1 MKVAIL
7 FTLIFSSILV
17 MNSEK
22 ISSFQ
27 AMEKCSSES
36 VLVGFTRMLNS
47 FYQDKTNISAL
58 LSDAREIYSR
68 MSLDQVDCL
77 AKFFEDEKIVL
88 SSRLSDFGFLLLKT
102 SNCLKDVGPVFI
114 LLDNVLT
121 EIQQQTRDWQNI
133 IMSSV
138 MTGFLSYQS
147 YNDCKVLFD
156 GILNFIRNR
165 N

>member
-68 MSLDQVDCL
+68 MSLDQVNCL
-77 AKFFEDEKIVL
+77 AKFFEDE
-88 SSRLSDFGFLLLKT
+88 
-102 SNCLKDVGPVFI
+102 
-114 LLDNVLT
+114 
-121 EIQQQTRDWQNI
+121 
-133 IMSSV
+133 
-138 MTGFLSYQS
+138 
-147 YNDCKVLFD
+147 
-156 GILNFIRNR
+156 
-165 N
+165 